1 MHVYTSL
8 CMSDSGQ
15 DHSQTLF
22 YYFIYAQTHKLS
34 TAVQKKTNKS
44 SRDDSLQVD
53 IPTSFMKSLTD

>member
-22 YYFIYAQTHKLS
+22 YYFIYTHTHTHTMHEPLLFKALLCTHMHCMDRPHS
-34 TAVQKKTNKS
+34 TVYIAN
-44 SRDDSLQVD
+44 
-53 IPTSFMKSLTD
+53 